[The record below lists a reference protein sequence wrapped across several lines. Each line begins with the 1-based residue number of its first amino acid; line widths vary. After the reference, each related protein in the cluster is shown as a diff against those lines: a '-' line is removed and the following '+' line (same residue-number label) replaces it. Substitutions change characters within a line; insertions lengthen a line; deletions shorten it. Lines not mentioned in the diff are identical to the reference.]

1 MKKKILMIAAAV
13 AAFVLVAGLLIWG
26 STDAQL
32 LWEVKRAEK
41 DSGKGYDLSGA
52 LEILSAKKSSDARA
66 HLEKLSDRLVKVGHS
81 PLAAAILAGQLTEDG
96 VMTRE
101 DGSAAALK
109 ALMLSPI
116 GSGWTGHHLTELP
129 TMLSCLTP
137 DALTQALLAAEMS
150 EEFTEIQAILGER
163 AAGRLTMQQLAEV
176 CNAYA
181 ADGQDV
187 RAFAA
192 KAWTG
197 IPQEDVVAALTAE
210 ADPARRAA
218 LAQAY
223 GMALTLPDDVLSYLA
238 AAREAGIPAL
248 ECYPD
253 GAVVTWDLSHL
264 ATGGTALGW
273 QGDSPRYLVVHLT
286 EAEEKFEKRKV
297 SKDLTMED
305 WEHENAF
312 EEDYES
318 NNGRWMETMT
328 VRIDTAAMD
337 ATPAEFIP
345 GSLAEMDAMIGLHT
359 SYVGAG
365 VLRIQDFS
373 QKSSTGAVS
382 ISRFYDY
389 RMYYVVQLLN
399 VYDAQGRRVSGF
411 ALLVTEP
418 EGSDM
423 LNENPYMA
431 DYPSE
436 IKKACIPEVD
446 EEWMAEQYADL
457 MALLAQNGGDLKR
470 AIDAAK
476 SR

>member
-41 DSGKGYDLSGA
+41 ESGEGYDLSGA
-52 LEILSAKKSSDARA
+52 LEILSDKKSSDAHA
-66 HLEKLSDRLVKVGHS
+66 HLEKLSDRLVKAGHS

-96 VMTRE
+96 VMTQE
-101 DGSAAALK
+101 DGSAAAMT

-116 GSGWTGHHLTELP
+116 SSGWTRHHLTELP
-129 TMLSCLTP
+129 TMFSCLTP

-150 EEFTEIQAILGER
+150 EEFTEIQAILGEQ

-176 CNAYA
+176 CAAYTA
-181 ADGQDV
+181 AGQDV
-187 RAFAA
+187 RAFAE
-192 KAWTG
+192 KAWAG
-197 IPQEDVVAALTAE
+197 VPQEDVVAALTAE
-210 ADPARRAA
+210 TDPARRAA

-238 AAREAGIPAL
+238 AAREAGVSAL

-253 GAVVTWDLSHL
+253 GAVVTWDLS
-264 ATGGTALGW
+264 GFDPYGRMWGW
-273 QGDSPRYLVVHLT
+273 RGDSARYLVVHLT
-286 EAEEKFEKRKV
+286 EAEEKLEKRKV

-312 EEDYES
+312 EADYES
-318 NNGRWMETMT
+318 NNGRWMETVT
-328 VRIDTAAMD
+328 VRIDTAVMD
-337 ATPAEFIP
+337 MIPAEFIP
-345 GSLAEMDAMIGLHT
+345 ASLAEMDALVALDAHYT
-359 SYVGAG
+359 AWG
-365 VLRIQDFS
+365 VLRYQETRVRS
-373 QKSSTGAVS
+373 ATGGVS
-382 ISRFYDY
+382 INQFDDY
-389 RMYYVVQLLN
+389 RTYAAVQTVD
-399 VYDAQGRRVSGF
+399 VYDAQGQLRYSF
-411 ALLVTEP
+411 AQLVTEP
-418 EGSDM
+418 DISRLE
-423 LNENPYMA
+423 ENPDLGKYQ
-431 DYPSE
+431 SV
-436 IKKACIPEVD
+436 IKEACIPEAD

-457 MALLAQNGGDLKR
+457 TALLTQNGGDLKQ